1 MKLVRSI
8 SIIATITAGFVFIVL
23 GLIYSGVYYVGV
35 DQPHWPVTGW
45 LLDQA
50 RIRSIRA
57 HGSAIAVPAGLDNE
71 GTILAG
77 VPHFAEHCV
86 VCHGAPGV
94 PQGDLAEGLY
104 PRPPNLATS
113 A

>member
-23 GLIYSGVYYVGV
+23 GLIYSDVYYVGV

-57 HGSAIAVPAGLDNE
+57 HGSAIAVPAGLDNQ
-71 GTILAG
+71 GTILAA
-77 VPHFAEHCV
+77 VPHFAEHSV
-86 VCHGAPGV
+86 LCHGPPAAPQRD
-94 PQGDLAEGLY
+94 PPDGLY
-104 PRPPNLATS
+104 P
-113 A
+113 